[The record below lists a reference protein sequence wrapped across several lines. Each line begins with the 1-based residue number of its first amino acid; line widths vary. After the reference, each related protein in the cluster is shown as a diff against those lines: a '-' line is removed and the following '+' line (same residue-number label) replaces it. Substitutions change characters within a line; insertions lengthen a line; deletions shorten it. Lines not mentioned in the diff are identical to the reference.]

1 MAHTTPSPSP
11 TPSLPPYADQ
21 PTDFALYNTEIDMP
35 EQSRIDSHQAVQAK
49 LALERVCSGAE
60 LDHVADYYDPDFIDH
75 VNGKTYQ
82 GHQGVRQSVQTY
94 QRILKDLR
102 FEVVQQI
109 TEDDCVAS
117 RFVVHGANRGRQIQL
132 TGIVIS
138 KLQNGKI
145 IEDFAVTD
153 TLELLRQ
160 LGLWRTLLLIV
171 TQPQV
176 LRH

>member
-1 MAHTTPSPSP
+1 MS
-11 TPSLPPYADQ
+11 
-21 PTDFALYNTEIDMP
+21 
-35 EQSRIDSHQAVQAK
+35 EQSRIDSHQAVQAR

-60 LDHVADYYDPDFIDH
+60 LDHVADYYHADFIDH

-82 GHQGVRQSVQTY
+82 GHQGVRQSVETY

-117 RFVVHGANRGRQIQL
+117 RFVVHGVNRRRRVQL
-132 TGIVIS
+132 SGIVIS
-138 KLQNGKI
+138 KLRDGKI
-145 IEDFAVTD
+145 VEDYAVTD
-153 TLELLRQ
+153 TYELLRQ
-160 LGLWRTLLLIV
+160 LGWWRTLLLIA
-171 TQPQV
+171 TQPQI